1 MPSSPVVPVRTGFL
15 EHVQHSW
22 PLAVIIGGL
31 ALYAAIALF
40 SGRFYT
46 NQGTV
51 RRSDDPRRYWTWIAR
66 FLVLLLLCLVVLVGS
81 YMLSGA

>member
-31 ALYAAIALF
+31 ALYAAIALI

-51 RRSDDPRRYWTWIAR
+51 RRSDDPRRYLNDKR
-66 FLVLLLLCLVVLVGS
+66 R
-81 YMLSGA
+81 GALQITEDG

>member
-1 MPSSPVVPVRTGFL
+1 MPSSRIVPVRTGFF
-15 EHVQHSW
+15 EHVQRSW

-31 ALYAAIALF
+31 ALYLPIALI

-51 RRSDDPRRYWTWIAR
+51 SRSDDPRRYWTRIAR

-81 YMLSGA
+81 YLLSGV